1 MVLAF
6 FFGGGMCVRKS
17 GMLRCEKDFMFAF
30 VFQSVKIVLAF
41 FGKISK
47 VLSALNMKLL
57 EQFVVC
63 CL

>member
-1 MVLAF
+1 MR
-6 FFGGGMCVRKS
+6 VRKQVCRDVKI
-17 GMLRCEKDFMFAF
+17 LMFDF

>member
-1 MVLAF
+1 MF
-6 FFGGGMCVRKS
+6 FFGGGMRVRKS
-17 GMLRCEKDFMFAF
+17 GISRCEILMFVF

-57 EQFVVC
+57 EQFVIC
-63 CL
+63 CP